1 MKGICLLTQI
11 PVRKEPS
18 HKSEMTSQLLF
29 GELFDIMDE
38 RNDFINIRIQWD
50 HYEGWIDST
59 QATRLNEKEFQL
71 LSSSTK
77 GIIAE
82 PFVYI
87 TIDGN
92 STLVVPAG
100 GIIYE
105 LNYSQFEVKGKLY
118 QFAELPTA
126 PKDICTAAKKFM
138 NSPYLW
144 GGKTCFGLD
153 CSGFTQVIYKTRGI
167 SIPRDCSDQV
177 HSGES
182 VSLISESL
190 PGDLAFFDDEEGN
203 ITHVGMLLSPEQI
216 IHASGKVRIDNIDHQ
231 GIYNQELSKY
241 THKLRT
247 IRRMVV

>member
-1 MKGICLLTQI
+1 
-11 PVRKEPS
+11 
-18 HKSEMTSQLLF
+18 MTSQLLF
-29 GELFDIMDE
+29 GERYDIMEEKD
-38 RNDFINIRIQWD
+38 DFINIRIEWD
-50 HYEGWIDST
+50 HYEGWIDSS
-59 QATRLNEKEFQL
+59 QATRLIEEEFRT

-82 PFVYI
+82 PFIYI
-87 TIDGN
+87 TIDNN
-92 STLVVPAG
+92 STMAIPAG
-100 GIIYE
+100 GVIYE
-105 LNYSQFEVKGKLY
+105 LNNGIFEFKGKTFQY
-118 QFAELPTA
+118 SALPPV
-126 PKDICTAAKKFM
+126 PKEITTTAKKFL

-153 CSGFTQVIYKTRGI
+153 CSGFTQVLYKIYGI
-167 SIPRDCSDQV
+167 SIPRDSSQQV

-203 ITHVGMLLSPEQI
+203 ITHVGMLLSQEQI
-216 IHASGKVRIDNIDHQ
+216 IHASGKVRIDKIDHQ

-247 IRRMVV
+247 IRRMVN